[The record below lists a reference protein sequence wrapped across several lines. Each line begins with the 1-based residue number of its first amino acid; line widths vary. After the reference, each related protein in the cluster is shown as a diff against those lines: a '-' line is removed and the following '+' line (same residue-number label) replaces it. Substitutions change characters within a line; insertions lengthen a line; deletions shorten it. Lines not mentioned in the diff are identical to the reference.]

1 MSSKATYLPYLG
13 CSCGRNGKHLFTIL
27 SGILTIF
34 FPVKTKALSFYW
46 NTKFVFQQGTSCL
59 RVCPHH
65 IVELLLCN
73 SFFVCFDMYF
83 ICTCW
88 PWTPCAAEDDLELTS
103 CRRMRG
109 SDWRAVTTHVLLYPI
124 YAVSET
130 KPEALNITDKH
141 DTNVA
146 TFPAYLCISFTSL
159 ASLPLPECWDS
170 HLASYFFNKENE
182 GPCISFAY
190 TKGYWNMKK

>member
-1 MSSKATYLPYLG
+1 MLMWEKWQTSVYNTFWNSDY
-13 CSCGRNGKHLFTIL
+13 
-27 SGILTIF
+27 F
-34 FPVKTKALSFYW
+34 FPGQNESIK
-46 NTKFVFQQGTSCL
+46 
-59 RVCPHH
+59 
-65 IVELLLCN
+65 LLLEHKICIPARNFMPESLPSSHSWTIALQFIFCLFWYVFHLHMLALN
-73 SFFVCFDMYF
+73 SLCSWR
-83 ICTCW
+83 W
-88 PWTPCAAEDDLELTS
+88 PWTYILQADEGQWLT
-103 CRRMRG
+103 G
-109 SDWRAVTTHVLLYPI
+109 TVLLYPI
-124 YAVSET
+124 YAVPET